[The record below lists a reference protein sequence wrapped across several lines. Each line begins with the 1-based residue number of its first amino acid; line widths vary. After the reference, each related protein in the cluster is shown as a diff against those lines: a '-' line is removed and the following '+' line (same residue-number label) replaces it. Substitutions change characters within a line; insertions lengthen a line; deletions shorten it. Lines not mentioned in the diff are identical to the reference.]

1 MRKPKLREL
10 WEAIKVL
17 FVYGPYTSKFPK
29 ELTVPPEEF
38 RGKPQFDTDVCI
50 GCGACSEVCPSRS
63 IEIIDDLEKKTRTLK
78 LRYDICNFCGQC
90 NLYCTTENGI
100 IYTTEYDL
108 ADLDRSAMNVTIERD
123 LILCEICGG
132 VVGTKEHLQWITKR
146 LGSLAYSNPTLIL
159 SSFDDPSQL
168 EPIDPHEKER
178 KIYRE
183 DIFRIL
189 CPECRR
195 KVYLTEEWS

>member
-10 WEAIKVL
+10 WEAIKVV
-17 FVYGPYTSKFPK
+17 FVEGPYTSKFPS
-29 ELTVPPEEF
+29 EMTIPPETF
-38 RGKPQFDTDVCI
+38 RGKPQFDPDTCI

-63 IEIIDDLEKKTRTLK
+63 IEVIDDVENRKRTLK

-90 NLYCTTENGI
+90 NLYCTTETGI
-100 IYTTEYDL
+100 DYTTEYDL
-108 ADLDRSAMNVTIERD
+108 ADFSRENMVETVEKELAI
-123 LILCEICGG
+123 CEMCGG
-132 VVGTKEHLQWITKR
+132 VVGTKDHLRWISER

-159 SSFDDPSQL
+159 SGFDELTSMEQIHVRN
-168 EPIDPHEKER
+168 EER

-189 CPECRR
+189 CPNCRR
-195 KVYLTEEWS
+195 KVYLTEEWG